1 VGLKTTLKL
10 KKETTNLPKRELV
23 TQGLWQN
30 LMIFRAKL
38 SNNNNKPR
46 HKGLIQITIV
56 PPATSLNNKIRINK
70 SYLKMNKP
78 WLINI

>member
-46 HKGLIQITIV
+46 HKG
-56 PPATSLNNKIRINK
+56 
-70 SYLKMNKP
+70 
-78 WLINI
+78 